1 MKDTIITQIK
11 NIEKSLVDVS
21 PERVIKLISS
31 RQGSLFFAG
40 VGKNSHVASI
50 TASTFS
56 SIGIRSF
63 CMDPVDA
70 VHGDMGNITEKDIV
84 VAISKSGNTE
94 ELIVFLKNL
103 KKTKPSTKVIA
114 IHSNKKADVKKYASE
129 DLFINIQIEIDEDN
143 IVPTSSLVSYILIL
157 QNIGYYI
164 AKKEGYRLADFKNNH
179 PGGSIG
185 KLLRGEIV

>member
-1 MKDTIITQIK
+1 MKDTITLQID
-11 NIEKSLVDVS
+11 NIKESLINIS
-21 PERVIKLISS
+21 PEKVIQLMSS
-31 RQGSLFFAG
+31 REGSLFFTG

-63 CMDPVDA
+63 CMNPVDA

-103 KKTKPSTKVIA
+103 KTSKPKTKIIA
-114 IHSNKKADVKKYASE
+114 IHSNEKAEAKKYANE
-129 DLFINIQIEIDEDN
+129 DLFIDIREEIDEDN
-143 IVPTSSLVSYILIL
+143 IVPTSSLISYTILL
-157 QNIGYYI
+157 QNIGYFI
-164 AKKEGYRLADFKNNH
+164 AKKEGYELKKFKHNH

-185 KLLRGEIV
+185 RLLRGEDV